1 MVRKSLFTA
10 ALVVALVPAAAFADG
25 WEHRHRDEPC
35 AHPASGVPAGQPT
48 NSGHYETRTT
58 QQWVPGFYETVFV
71 PGVCQTRQH
80 RWRTVTRCSQGGYQQ
95 VYRDG
100 HYVAAQEQVWVAAYA
115 YAPAPPPA
123 YQPSGWRASAGTSH
137 AGTQVSFT
145 VGGRF

>member
-35 AHPASGVPAGQPT
+35 AHPATGVPAGQPT

-80 RWRTVTRCSQGGYQQ
+80 RWRTVTRCS
-95 VYRDG
+95 
-100 HYVAAQEQVWVAAYA
+100 
-115 YAPAPPPA
+115 
-123 YQPSGWRASAGTSH
+123 
-137 AGTQVSFT
+137 
-145 VGGRF
+145 